1 MTDAKRLL
9 PIPDDDGEGG
19 KTDWDVA
26 GRREK
31 QMKQK
36 KEKKKRK
43 QHA

>member
-1 MTDAKRLL
+1 MGQRENGL
-9 PIPDDDGEGG
+9 GCG
-19 KTDWDVA
+19 W
-26 GRREK
+26 RREK